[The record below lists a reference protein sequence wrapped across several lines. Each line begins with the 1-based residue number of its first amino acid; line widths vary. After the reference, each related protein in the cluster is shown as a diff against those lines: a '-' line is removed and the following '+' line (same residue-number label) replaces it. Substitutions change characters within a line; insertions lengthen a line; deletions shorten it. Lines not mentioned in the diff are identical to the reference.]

1 MRKLQNERE
10 AASALE
16 QLYQSWG
23 YTAYKMSRFEEYDL
37 YVRNKDFLASDRI
50 ITFSGP
56 DGRLLAMKPDV
67 TLSIVKNA
75 PEHGVEKVYYQENV
89 YRDYREILQLG
100 LECVGDLGAYEIAE
114 TALLA
119 AKSLEVLDPGF
130 LLNLSHM
137 GLTEALL
144 EPLPAPQKAKALEC
158 LQRRS
163 LHELSGFDPELRRTL
178 EQLSRCRSISEL
190 ETLLPQSEAL
200 TQLREII
207 RMLDQEGFGEHVK
220 LDFSIGGGLGY
231 YNGLVFRGF
240 LPGVPGPVL
249 SGGQYDRLPRRMGRK
264 ARAIGFALGLDLLPF
279 PEPEEDLD
287 VLVLHWGAEP
297 GALLQLRQRLSGNVL
312 IARTVPEGRRW
323 KKLIRFGEEPHSEE
337 DL

>member
-1 MRKLQNERE
+1 MKKLQNERE

-16 QLYQSWG
+16 NLYQSWG

-37 YVRNKDFLASDRI
+37 YVRNKDFLVSDRI

-75 PEHGVEKVYYQENV
+75 PEAGVEKVYYQENV
-89 YRDYREILQLG
+89 YRDYREILQMG
-100 LECVGDLGAYEIAE
+100 LECVGDLGPYEIAE

-119 AKSLEVLDPGF
+119 AKSLAVLDPGF

-137 GLTEALL
+137 GVTETLLSAL
-144 EPLPAPQKAKALEC
+144 APGKKAKALEC

-163 LHELSGFDPELRRTL
+163 LHELVDFDPELRQTL
-178 EQLSRCRSISEL
+178 EQLSRCRTVDHLEELVPDSEPL
-190 ETLLPQSEAL
+190 V
-200 TQLREII
+200 QLREITE
-207 RMLDQEGFGEHVK
+207 LLEQAGFGENIK

-231 YNGLVFRGF
+231 YSGLVFRGY
-240 LPGVPGPVL
+240 LPGVPSQIL

-264 ARAIGFALGLDLLPF
+264 AKAIGFALGLDLLPF

-287 VLVLHWGAEP
+287 ILVLHDGADPKE
-297 GALLQLRQRLSGNVL
+297 LLKLRRSLSGNVL
-312 IARTVPEGRRW
+312 IARTVPEGRSW
-323 KKLIRFGEEPHSEE
+323 KKLIHFGE
-337 DL
+337 